1 MKLIYIDTE
10 TTGLYPNVHGIHQLA
25 GIVEI
30 DGEVKKEF
38 NYFIR
43 PFANDKI
50 EFEALKVS
58 NSTEQQIM
66 RYAAPD
72 LIYKEFVEMLSEYVS
87 KFDKQ
92 DKFFIVA
99 YNAKFD
105 VDFLRAF
112 FRKNNDNYFNSWFWS
127 ANIDVM
133 SIAAFYFSLK
143 KEKTQIESFKLE
155 SICRLLGVDLY
166 GNFHTA
172 ADDIRFTRELYKEF
186 CARLGVL
193 DGISARY

>member
-1 MKLIYIDTE
+1 
-10 TTGLYPNVHGIHQLA
+10 
-25 GIVEI
+25 
-30 DGEVKKEF
+30 
-38 NYFIR
+38 
-43 PFANDKI
+43 
-50 EFEALKVS
+50 
-58 NSTEQQIM
+58 M